1 MQAGIL
7 KKILSTA
14 FILMVV
20 AGVLAQ
26 NAALSPVQRADSLFV
41 RKDYTQALA
50 VYENSI
56 GKNGVA
62 SPAMLL
68 KMAFVKESL
77 GDYTQSLYYL
87 NLYQRQN
94 PRQQIALKM
103 SELAAKHTLRGYEYN
118 DWDFF
123 LIFYQRYYP
132 LAVIALAGLGC
143 WLLAGMIRRK
153 LRGKFVSGRHGM
165 ALFVF
170 LLGILV
176 ALNLQFNDRQAIVAR
191 DYSYLMDA
199 PSAGA
204 NLVRIV
210 RKGHRLPIRGEHDI
224 WLRTGWL
231 GKTAYVRKQN
241 VWLVE

>member
-1 MQAGIL
+1 MGCL
-7 KKILSTA
+7 RLW
-14 FILMVV
+14 
-20 AGVLAQ
+20 AQ
-26 NAALSPVQRADSLFV
+26 PAALSPVQYADSLFA
-41 RKDYTQALA
+41 RKEYTQALEI
-50 VYENSI
+50 YENST
-56 GKNGVA
+56 GKKGVA

-103 SELAAKHTLRGYEYN
+103 NELAAKHNLRGYDYN

-123 LIFYQRYYP
+123 LIFYRRYYP
-132 LAVIALAGLGC
+132 LAVLALVGLGG
-143 WLLAGMIRRK
+143 WLLAGMIRKK

-165 ALFVF
+165 ALFIF
-170 LLGILV
+170 MLGILV
-176 ALNLQFNDRQAIVAR
+176 ALNLQFNDRQAIVAQ

-210 RKGHRLPIRGEHDI
+210 RKGHRLPVRGEQDI

-231 GKTAYVRKQN
+231 GRTAYVRKQN
-241 VWLVE
+241 VWMVE

>member
-1 MQAGIL
+1 MQAGVL
-7 KKILSTA
+7 KKILCATL
-14 FILMVV
+14 IL
-20 AGVLAQ
+20 AGGLRVPAQ
-26 NAALSPVQRADSLFV
+26 PLDLPLVQRADSLFAL
-41 RKDYTQALA
+41 KNYTQALA
-50 VYENSI
+50 VYENSAVNH
-56 GKNGVA
+56 GLA

-87 NLYQRQN
+87 NLYQRQI

-103 SELAAKHTLRGYEYN
+103 NELAAKHNLRGYDYN

-132 LAVIALAGLGC
+132 LAVVVLVLLGG
-143 WLLAGMIRRK
+143 WLLSGMIRKK
-153 LRGKFVSGRHGM
+153 LRGAFVSGRHGM

-176 ALNLQFNDRQAIVAR
+176 ALNLQFNDRQAIVAQ
-191 DYSYLMDA
+191 DYAYLMDA

-204 NLVRIV
+204 GLVRIV
-210 RKGHRLPIRGEHDI
+210 GKGHRLRVGGGQDI
-224 WLRTGWL
+224 WLRTNWM
-231 GKTAYVRKQN
+231 GKTAYIRKHN
-241 VWLVE
+241 VWMVE